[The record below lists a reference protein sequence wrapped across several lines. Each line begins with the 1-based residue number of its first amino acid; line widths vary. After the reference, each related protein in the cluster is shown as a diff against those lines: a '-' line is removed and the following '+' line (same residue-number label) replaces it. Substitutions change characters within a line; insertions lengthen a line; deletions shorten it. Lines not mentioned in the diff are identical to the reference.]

1 MNMEM
6 ISLLDLYIR
15 NFELGSGLR
24 AGSQSATYTI
34 VLIRRRPELSWTIQ
48 RCGREIQQLHKA
60 LKREIRHVPKYPG
73 RGFCCQRGELF
84 SEQRRMDMEDFLLSV
99 LRITEFTRPNSAVR
113 DFFEFPWI
121 ANPPTELSDVVEI
134 DSDSLEE
141 HSSIADDSVLSTT
154 ASYASESDL
163 LVVRL

>member
-60 LKREIRHVPKYPG
+60 LKRE
-73 RGFCCQRGELF
+73 
-84 SEQRRMDMEDFLLSV
+84 
-99 LRITEFTRPNSAVR
+99 PNSAVR